1 MPQIFTTIFLLH
13 FAVVPSSKTSL
24 AKFLGVS
31 YRKIKKKSV

>member
-13 FAVVPSSKTSL
+13 FAIAASSKISL
-24 AKFLGVS
+24 AKSLGVS